1 MNSASFLRRA
11 RALFSGPLTTSQL
24 RELWL
29 AAAPY
34 GEEWSAIRA
43 ALTWRDA
50 DGRGAY
56 DMAHERMED
65 DSHIAAG
72 DGSDAIAFE
81 TACERAIEEDRREP
95 GRVTNITEPFATEE
109 T

>member
-43 ALTWRDA
+43 ALTWRDV

-72 DGSDAIAFE
+72 DGSDAVSRELAQE
-81 TACERAIEEDRREP
+81 DDEREAKLER
-95 GRVTNITEPFATEE
+95 
-109 T
+109 